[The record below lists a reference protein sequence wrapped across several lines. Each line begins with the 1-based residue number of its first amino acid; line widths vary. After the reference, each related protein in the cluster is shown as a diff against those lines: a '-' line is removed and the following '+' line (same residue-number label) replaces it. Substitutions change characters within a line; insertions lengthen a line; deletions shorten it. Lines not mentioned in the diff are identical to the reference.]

1 MQKIIK
7 PDSRLLSA
15 LPYLTPGGRAA
26 DIGTDHAYLPIYLV
40 GQGILSHAL
49 ACDINEGPIQ
59 SARANIR
66 AAGLEGRVDTLRT
79 DGLRGVENY
88 APDDVMI
95 FGMGG
100 ELIARI
106 LSEAEWV
113 KTAKT
118 GLILQPMSRLPVLR
132 RWLWEAGF
140 AILGESLTFEDK
152 YYVTLH
158 ARWQGEPVSYTEE
171 ECLLGKR
178 DTWCPGELTRGYLEH
193 EIGVRQRIVEA
204 KERSREADAARE
216 MEELHFLEN
225 RLEELA

>member
-1 MQKIIK
+1 MQRTMI
-7 PDSRLLSA
+7 PDARLLTA
-15 LPYLTPGGRAA
+15 LPFLRAGA
-26 DIGTDHAYLPIYLV
+26 RIIDVGTDHAYLPIYLV
-40 GQGILSHAL
+40 EQGLVSHAL

-79 DGLRGVENY
+79 DGLRGVEDY
-88 APDDVMI
+88 APNDVMI

-106 LSEAEWV
+106 LSEAEWI
-113 KTAKT
+113 KTQKV
-118 GLILQPMSRLPVLR
+118 GLILQPMSRLPILR
-132 RWLWEAGF
+132 KWLWEAGF

-158 ARWQGEPVSYTEE
+158 ARWQGEPVAYTEE

-178 DTWCPGELTRGYLEH
+178 DVWCPGSLTRGYLEH
-193 EIGVRQRIVEA
+193 EIGVRQRIVTA
-204 KERSREADAARE
+204 KGQSREADAARE
-216 MEELHFLEN
+216 LEELQFLKN